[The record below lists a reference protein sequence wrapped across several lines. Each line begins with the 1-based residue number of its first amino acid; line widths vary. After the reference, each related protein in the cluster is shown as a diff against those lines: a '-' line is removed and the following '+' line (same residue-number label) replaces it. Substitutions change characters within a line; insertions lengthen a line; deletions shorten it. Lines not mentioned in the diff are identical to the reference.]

1 MDAMDAFEAMK
12 LIATTEFRP
21 FTKSDWEAFSGCQ
34 NENPMIGENGRWTIV
49 IDGNE
54 VTFCYEDLS
63 WFTFKLN
70 FLSEN

>member
-34 NENPMIGENGRWTIV
+34 TDNPMIGENDRWTII

-63 WFTFKLN
+63 CFTFKLK
-70 FLSEN
+70 FLGAF

>member
-12 LIATTEFRP
+12 LIATTEFRS

-54 VTFCYEDLS
+54 VTFCYEDLR
-63 WFTFKLN
+63 WFTFELN